1 MAYLAIFFIA
11 AAAVLVNSYRWAG
24 TPILRQQ
31 LKWITRGTIL
41 AITPFTL
48 FYVIPVSAG
57 RTAGKH
63 HEGFRVVAR
72 TPSADVSATPF
83 SVTG

>member
-1 MAYLAIFFIA
+1 LNRVHWAYSDGFFRLGGGRFLEQLPA
-11 AAAVLVNSYRWAG
+11 GHG

-48 FYVIPVSAG
+48 FYVLPYLLRHDAFN
-57 RTAGKH
+57 H
-63 HEGFRVVAR
+63 HEGVTCCRWGCFR
-72 TPSADVSATPF
+72 
-83 SVTG
+83 